1 MTIPFLDEIGKY
13 NPALIPLGS
22 LMQHVCETLILVP
35 FIYLIRTHF
44 LIFLFLFFS
53 HSFGEVFQRL
63 ALLQSM
69 FFSFLF

>member
-1 MTIPFLDEIGKY
+1 MTIPFLDEKGKY

-22 LMQHVCETLILVP
+22 LMQHVCEILVP

-44 LIFLFLFFS
+44 LIFSFFFLTL
-53 HSFGEVFQRL
+53 SFGEVFQRL